1 MESRME
7 KYQTNNT
14 SSRASKNKRL
24 YEEIGNMNIDFV
36 DIDVNNAIEFKTN
49 NQTKTRAEYQRQK
62 EFEILRPTRKERSIV
77 EEINEKEETKE
88 KSYDI
93 NEILKLAREN
103 KLFDHEDE
111 KKRLLNTEYN
121 ILTKLDIDKISQ
133 NKEYSKD
140 SLKELI
146 DNIYEAEN
154 NKKKNKEI
162 DKELFDDL
170 KEKDI
175 EISEDLSLKVL
186 DKNKEP
192 KTEPKKQ
199 EKDVTILN
207 DTKEE
212 KIATLVETTQKEID
226 KMQKEKDEE
235 DENFDLDDSKFNVGA
250 IIITILV
257 LSILAV
263 VGYFLYKYF
272 SA

>member
-7 KYQTNNT
+7 KYQTNSI
-14 SSRASKNKRL
+14 SSRASKNRKL

-36 DIDVNNAIEFKTN
+36 DINVNNAIEFKTN

-162 DKELFDDL
+162 DRELFDDL

-186 DKNKEP
+186 DKKEP
-192 KTEPKKQ
+192 KQ
-199 EKDVTILN
+199 VEKDVTILN

-226 KMQKEKDEE
+226 KMQEEKDEE
-235 DENFDLDDSKFNVGA
+235 DENFNLDDSKFNIGA
-250 IIITILV
+250 IIITIIV
-257 LSILAV
+257 LAILAV